1 MDTETYKRLHF
12 DIEHESFI
20 RKQIKY
26 DSVED
31 FEIRFPG
38 VTMDFSTALSNAWLE
53 SVTGL
58 LQKMFGPT
66 ATLSQKGH
74 EALKKFCSVHYKGNV
89 VKVSNVSVN
98 IPMDKK
104 HQFKELCWKL
114 LDDISF
120 GTFEKTV
127 RSMIVKFPKV
137 AGWVKWYLNERVA
150 PYIFPAC
157 NSVKDDDMLMK
168 RLKSLS
174 LDTNPQEGLGSSLK
188 AFLGKS
194 KLHPNELVQ
203 GILRWVVALSEQRVA
218 AKQG

>member
-1 MDTETYKRLHF
+1 MDTETYTKLHF
-12 DIEHESFI
+12 DIEHDSFI

-89 VKVSNVSVN
+89 VKVSNASAN
-98 IPMDKK
+98 IPIDKK
-104 HQFKELCWKL
+104 HQFKELSWKL
-114 LDDISF
+114 LDDICFF

-137 AGWVKWYLNERVA
+137 EGWVKWYLNERVA

-157 NSVKDDDMLMK
+157 NSVKEDDTLMK

-174 LDTNPQEGLGSSLK
+174 LDTNPQEGLG
-188 AFLGKS
+188 KS
-194 KLHPNELVQ
+194 KLHPNKLVQ
-203 GILRWVVALSEQRVA
+203 GILRWVVVLSEQSVA